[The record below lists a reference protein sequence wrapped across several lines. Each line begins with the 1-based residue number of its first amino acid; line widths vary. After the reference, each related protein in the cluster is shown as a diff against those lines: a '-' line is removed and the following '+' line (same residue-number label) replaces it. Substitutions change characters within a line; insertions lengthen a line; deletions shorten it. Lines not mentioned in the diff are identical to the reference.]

1 MTYSLLKNND
11 IKSCYSSM
19 SNLII
24 RTYDVNDKSDK
35 SEIIES
41 YEKSNVRKLK
51 MFSILSGPK
60 LFQSSISI

>member
-1 MTYSLLKNND
+1 
-11 IKSCYSSM
+11 M
-19 SNLII
+19 SNLIM

-51 MFSILSGPK
+51 MFLILSGPK
-60 LFQSSISI
+60 LFQSSISIWDE

>member
-1 MTYSLLKNND
+1 MTYSLLKNNG

-19 SNLII
+19 SNLIR

-41 YEKSNVRKLK
+41 YEK
-51 MFSILSGPK
+51 
-60 LFQSSISI
+60 

>member
-24 RTYDVNDKSDK
+24 RKYDVNDKSDK
-35 SEIIES
+35 SEITES
-41 YEKSNVRKLK
+41 YEK
-51 MFSILSGPK
+51 
-60 LFQSSISI
+60 